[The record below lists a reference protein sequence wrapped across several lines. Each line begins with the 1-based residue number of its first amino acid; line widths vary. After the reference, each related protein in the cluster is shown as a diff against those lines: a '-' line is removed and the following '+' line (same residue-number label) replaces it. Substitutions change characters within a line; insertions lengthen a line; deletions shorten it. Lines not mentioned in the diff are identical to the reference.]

1 VKNRRTIR
9 VMFDL
14 TCLQRIG
21 PTNPGCDMPSGG
33 SSDIGAVVDG
43 FTNGCAKGLSG
54 DCIQG
59 PADVSGV
66 NPPDIGAGMEA
77 FGCSGAGANAGPANE
92 DEASSHGSSND
103 GGTAFPVPASSGERF
118 NAELVKLCAKAGCRK
133 TTTETATKVTAMHAN
148 RVKLPQRSSFTR
160 DFVFIARSF
169 KCENPQSRIAATG
182 QESLLLEA

>member
-1 VKNRRTIR
+1 
-9 VMFDL
+9 
-14 TCLQRIG
+14 
-21 PTNPGCDMPSGG
+21 MPSGG
-33 SSDIGAVVDG
+33 SSDIGLVVDG
-43 FTNGCAKGLSG
+43 FTNGCANGLSG
-54 DCIQG
+54 DSIHG

-66 NPPDIGAGMEA
+66 NPPDIGAGAGREA
-77 FGCSGAGANAGPANE
+77 SGCSGAGANAGPENE
-92 DEASSHGSSND
+92 DEASFHGSSND

-133 TTTETATKVTAMHAN
+133 TTTETATKVAAMHAN